1 VTGDWRKLRNYDLSD
16 LYFRTN
22 IIRIRRIIWARD
34 VVRMGKERNVNRISC
49 RNIKERDHLED
60 LGINGR
66 IRLKLLLKRPVNA
79 LTGFIWLRIETNV
92 RLLCRRHSNA

>member
-1 VTGDWRKLRNYDLSD
+1 
-16 LYFRTN
+16 
-22 IIRIRRIIWARD
+22 
-34 VVRMGKERNVNRISC
+34 MGKRCSTNGEGENVNRILC

-60 LGINGR
+60 LEVNGR

-92 RLLCRRHSNA
+92 RLCADDTLILD